1 MNVVERR
8 VPQITAASELP
19 PTIHVAGSNVVLG
32 RKRRWHFVLQGEL
45 GCRIPRGHSLL
56 RGGAE
61 YLDLRLA
68 VRLARNS
75 SVAVGAVLVDMRGP
89 VKHVGSED
97 AEGCRQAADTSYYA
111 INLLVMVIQRLP
123 LALEAPKNDALTV
136 LQDLLPGLPSFPF
149 CADRKDSR
157 SYRADPLAGEEE

>member
-97 AEGCRQAADTSYYA
+97 AEGCRQAADTSYYVCYRTCFPDYLRFRSA
-111 INLLVMVIQRLP
+111 QTER
-123 LALEAPKNDALTV
+123 TV
-136 LQDLLPGLPSFPF
+136 DHIGLIP
-149 CADRKDSR
+149 
-157 SYRADPLAGEEE
+157 